1 MLLLKSVRKAPTL
14 VSTTTTRISGP
25 SLAAS
30 LEQHRNLILTN
41 KVLSNGLIATL
52 NYVCMYV
59 CISSFFLIA
68 PGAPTAVRFYAD
80 DIKREQQSSR
90 STPNAPAL
98 SLPDRKQV
106 ERFFF
111 RVLVLIWD
119 ISVWTYFNTKKAI
132 DTHIVANDSVQWYW
146 KRLHERMEQAKKEW

>member
-14 VSTTTTRISGP
+14 VSTTTARISGP
-25 SLAAS
+25 SLVAS

-41 KVLSNGLIATL
+41 KVLSNGLT
-52 NYVCMYV
+52 
-59 CISSFFLIA
+59 
-68 PGAPTAVRFYAD
+68 GAPTAVRFYAD
-80 DIKREQQSSR
+80 DAKREQQSSR

-111 RVLVLIWD
+111 RVLALIWD

-146 KRLHERMEQAKKEW
+146 RRLHERMEQAKKEW